1 MRAFFCL
8 AAFAAALLLSSP
20 SGLAQ
25 GQAPGIY
32 PGAGVSAAPLPVT
45 LDIRDAATPPTPER
59 IPKPFVPGK
68 KQAAPKKK
76 NKRPTK
82 PKATQQAPKQSAAMP
97 SANAQDI
104 PQAQPEAPQ
113 ASTPMDRPPLVTPPR
128 EKISPIVP
136 YIDDAP
142 PAEGRDTG
150 QGMGQTGAPNDFKA
164 ATKDTSP
171 ELSPSPAQSP
181 DAAPAASPEAAPIA
195 APIAAPEAAP
205 SPQPTASEPPRAPQ
219 TAPAPQAAKP

>member
-8 AAFAAALLLSSP
+8 SAFAAALLLSSP

-25 GQAPGIY
+25 GQAPGISS
-32 PGAGVSAAPLPVT
+32 GAGVSAAPLPAP
-45 LDIRDAATPPTPER
+45 LGIRDAATPPTPER
-59 IPKPFVPGK
+59 IPKPFVPGQ

-82 PKATQQAPKQSAAMP
+82 PKTTQQAPKQSAAMP

-104 PQAQPEAPQ
+104 PEAQPEAPR
-113 ASTPMDRPPLVTPPR
+113 ASTPVDRPPLVTPPR

-142 PAEGRDTG
+142 TAEGRDTG

-195 APIAAPEAAP
+195 APEAAP
-205 SPQPTASEPPRAPQ
+205 SPQPAASETLKAPQ
-219 TAPAPQAAKP
+219 TAPVPEAAKP